1 MEGERTALRWKREH
15 QPRARGTQAADAP
28 AGDRPAVDADARGW
42 WRWHAELCARIK
54 RVTRTDWE
62 VSISYGHRST
72 TFYEVTRQFRN
83 DQAAKAF
90 ADNAV
95 RRVIKHHCD
104 FACCGEWT
112 ISPL

>member
-1 MEGERTALRWKREH
+1 M
-15 QPRARGTQAADAP
+15 
-28 AGDRPAVDADARGW
+28 
-42 WRWHAELCARIK
+42 
-54 RVTRTDWE
+54 TRTDWE

-72 TFYEVTRQFRN
+72 TFYAVTRQFRN

-112 ISPL
+112 IPPCSAPNTRRALTRRSARSRTYNQTTVTVNVVPATLAGN